1 MDYAMIQTQLKN
13 AITSKGL
20 TPTTGALKKIN
31 SVPSITI
38 LANQVWTK
46 LQLLGYKE
54 SDVGPAIAMYAESLA
69 KDWKGAATLT
79 ERIVAKYT
87 AAVPAGDG
95 AEGEGDPG
103 EAPKVPQEERRQEG
117 GDDGAGDGG
126 QGDQDG
132 DGDGDQ
138 KDDGQGDQKGKEK
151 APQEGGEQREG
162 EGEGEGDESE
172 EAPQESGDGDEQEV
186 ESDGAGDDE
195 GDQPQ
200 PQPQPRVP
208 EPDGY
213 MKPSKYDLVLGFAKD
228 GYNILLTGPKGAGK
242 TEMAFRII
250 GELEKRLFML
260 TSPQTRYEVTGY
272 QDANGKEVPTQITL
286 AITQPSGLLIEEMDR
301 SMPEALIPLNAML
314 ANKRMDVPGRG
325 VVEVDPQCLI
335 IATANTSGNGA
346 DDAYG
351 TAQQLD
357 ASTLD
362 RFVTVRIDYER
373 EIDEVCAKDAKG
385 KVDTRLVDFITEF
398 RRACEVNQF
407 TRYMVSYR
415 GVKNFKQVADKYG
428 VPVAIETVLLKDM
441 VPREDL
447 EILCNTIKCRNMY
460 AMALKNHLANLMK
473 E

>member
-13 AITSKGL
+13 AIASKGL
-20 TPTTGALKKIN
+20 NPTSGALKKIN

-95 AEGEGDPG
+95 VEGEGDPG
-103 EAPKVPQEERRQEG
+103 EAPKVPQEERKQEG

-138 KDDGQGDQKGKEK
+138 KDGEQEGQEGKEK
-151 APQEGGEQREG
+151 APQEGDEQRG
-162 EGEGEGDESE
+162 GDGPEK
-172 EAPQESGDGDEQEV
+172 SGDGDGDGDGQE
-186 ESDGAGDDE
+186 GDDGGDEDGE
-195 GDQPQ
+195 GDPQ
-200 PQPQPRVP
+200 PQPQPRTP

-213 MKPSKYDLVLGFAKD
+213 MKPSKYDLVLGFARD

-272 QDANGKEVPTQITL
+272 TDANGKEVPTQITL

-441 VPREDL
+441 VPKEDL

>member
-13 AITSKGL
+13 AIASKGL
-20 TPTTGALKKIN
+20 NPTSGALKKIN

-95 AEGEGDPG
+95 VEGEGDPG
-103 EAPKVPQEERRQEG
+103 EAPKVPQEERKQEG

-138 KDDGQGDQKGKEK
+138 KDGEQEG
-151 APQEGGEQREG
+151 QEGGDGPEK
-162 EGEGEGDESE
+162 
-172 EAPQESGDGDEQEV
+172 SGDGDG
-186 ESDGAGDDE
+186 DGEEDDDGDGDGE
-195 GDQPQ
+195 GDPQPQ
-200 PQPQPRVP
+200 PQPQPRTP

-213 MKPSKYDLVLGFAKD
+213 MKPSKYDLVLGFARD

-272 QDANGKEVPTQITL
+272 TDANGKEVPTQITL

-398 RRACEVNQF
+398 RRACEINQF

-441 VPREDL
+441 VPKEDL

-460 AMALKNHLANLMK
+460 AMALKNHLASLMK